1 MFDDVIIAV
10 SDDERALDALALG
23 RALAS
28 PGAALTLV
36 HVEQGGA
43 DRETPQE
50 RHPPRSCRCPRD
62 RAAPSI
68 RSSSSAPRRPRPVCT
83 TSRRAAARTCS

>member
-10 SDDERALDALALG
+10 SNDESALDALALG
-23 RALAS
+23 WALAS
-28 PGAALTLV
+28 PGAM
-36 HVEQGGA
+36 
-43 DRETPQE
+43 
-50 RHPPRSCRCPRD
+50 D

-83 TSRRAAARTCS
+83 TSRRAAARICS